1 MMGFLK
7 WVEFSRKKKE
17 KEEKRKRMSD
27 QLANQVKKTGM
38 SITKDK
44 LIDLI
49 KKSPS
54 QSFTVSQS
62 PNSKAIVVVINQ

>member
-1 MMGFLK
+1 
-7 WVEFSRKKKE
+7 
-17 KEEKRKRMSD
+17 MSD

-49 KKSPS
+49 KKSQS

-62 PNSKAIVVVINQ
+62 QGSKAIVVVINN

>member
-1 MMGFLK
+1 
-7 WVEFSRKKKE
+7 
-17 KEEKRKRMSD
+17 MSD
-27 QLANQVKKTGM
+27 QLAKQVQKTGM

-62 PNSKAIVVVINQ
+62 QGSKAIVVVI

>member
-1 MMGFLK
+1 
-7 WVEFSRKKKE
+7 
-17 KEEKRKRMSD
+17 MSD

-54 QSFTVSQS
+54 QSFTVSRS
-62 PNSKAIVVVINQ
+62 PNRKATVVVINQ